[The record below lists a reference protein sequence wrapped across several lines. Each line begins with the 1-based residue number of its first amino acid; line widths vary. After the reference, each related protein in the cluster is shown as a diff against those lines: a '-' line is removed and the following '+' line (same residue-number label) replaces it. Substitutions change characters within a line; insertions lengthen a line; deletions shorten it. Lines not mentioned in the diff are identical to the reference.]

1 VTHVIPRR
9 DRIYPVPVKLRTHIN
24 RWGDWPE
31 DCVDAIR
38 RLVHGWYSTGG
49 VFKCCDCGEFC
60 EPHPY
65 GVPFLGPLAPLR
77 DPVKATL
84 LCDDCLIRR
93 ARAKSRSA
101 A

>member
-1 VTHVIPRR
+1 MTRLARR
-9 DRIYPVPVKLRTHIN
+9 DRIYPIPVKPRTRIN
-24 RWGDWPE
+24 RWSDWPD
-31 DCVDAIR
+31 DCVASIR

-49 VFKCCDCGEFC
+49 LFKCCDCGEFC